1 MVMIVFACLDSSNHL
16 SEGLQGVRGNR
27 VVVMVTVKGEK
38 KVIS

>member
-27 VVVMVTVKGEK
+27 GVMVTVKGKK

>member
-1 MVMIVFACLDSSNHL
+1 MVMIVFGCLDSSNHL

-27 VVVMVTVKGEK
+27 VVMVMVRGKG